1 LFYQKTKIRRSF
13 AAILFSGM
21 FGNPFLLDYLNS
33 MDRVATNLTKKIMKQ
48 YSMTL
53 AGLLITGLVF
63 AQKTTDTKTS
73 GNPPAPTTHSTEKNS
88 TVQGAS
94 ATAEEAGTGATP
106 PAKSDYAEQ
115 YKGIAIAEMQRVGI
129 PASIKLAQG
138 ILESSSGGSELAQSA
153 NNHFGVKC
161 GSNWNGKSY
170 KKKDDEYNDK
180 GEKIES
186 CFRKYSNPEE
196 SYYDHS
202 EFLRDPRKY
211 YRYGFLFGLDKQ
223 DYRGWAKGLESAGY
237 ATEKGYGNKLIDLI
251 EKYKLYQYDDP
262 EIQAM
267 NSGKMNDTRATGKK
281 NKRGRWRNQPDDEDN
296 SIGSTN
302 GKPAPIPPR
311 VGRINDVKV
320 VLANQGETIDD
331 IANVFRLK
339 PERVAD
345 YNERRYTPGKPLEA
359 GTRVFISEKR
369 SKWRGRAKHHFV
381 RDNQTMFDISQQ
393 YGIKLKDLLKKNGM
407 VPGQEPESGERV
419 RVKGRRKSDELVRLR
434 SNTAPTNNNKP
445 NNNRPSTTTGD
456 ELFEIGG
463 DQPDTNPN
471 NKPSTGGTGL
481 PSTPPSSAGTKP
493 QPPSAPTGTKPST
506 GTGTKP
512 STSPGSGSL
521 PSDPTPSIPG
531 GAQTTPPD
539 APVVTPPPINP
550 PPAANQPGYHTVAKG
565 DTLFSLSRKYGI
577 TVAKLKSMN
586 GMTNDN
592 IQLGQKLRVQ

>member
-1 LFYQKTKIRRSF
+1 
-13 AAILFSGM
+13 
-21 FGNPFLLDYLNS
+21 
-33 MDRVATNLTKKIMKQ
+33 MKQ
-48 YSMTL
+48 YTITI
-53 AGLLITGLVF
+53 AGLLLSGF
-63 AQKTTDTKTS
+63 AIAQQPDTKS
-73 GNPPAPTTHSTEKNS
+73 GSAAPAPTTHSTDNNS
-88 TVQGAS
+88 TIQGAS
-94 ATAEEAGTGATP
+94 AVKEEVNTAAAP

-138 ILESSSGGSELAQSA
+138 ILESSSGGSELAQNA

-170 KKKDDEYNDK
+170 KKKDDDYNDK

-186 CFRKYSNPEE
+186 CFRKYANPEE
-196 SYYDHS
+196 SFYDHS

-211 YRYGFLFGLDKQ
+211 YRYGFLFGLDKR

-237 ATEKGYGNKLIDLI
+237 ATEKGYGDKLIDLI

-267 NSGKMNDTRATGKK
+267 NSGKMNDGNATGKK
-281 NKRGRWRNQPDDEDN
+281 NKRGRKWRNQPEDEDN
-296 SIGSTN
+296 SIGGTN

-320 VLANQGETIDD
+320 VLAKQGETIDD

-345 YNERRYTPGKPLEA
+345 YNERRYTPGKPLDA
-359 GTRVFISEKR
+359 GTRIFISEKR

-381 RDNQTMFDISQQ
+381 RDNQTMFEISQQ

-419 RVKGRRKSDELVRLR
+419 RVRGRRSSDEQVRLR
-434 SNTAPTNNNKP
+434 TNTTPTNNRPANNK
-445 NNNRPSTTTGD
+445 PSTTVGD

-463 DQPDTNPN
+463 DQPNTTPN
-471 NKPSTGGTGL
+471 NKPSTGGSGQTN
-481 PSTPPSSAGTKP
+481 TPTKP
-493 QPPSAPTGTKPST
+493 NTP
-506 GTGTKP
+506 TGTKP

-521 PSDPTPSIPG
+521 PNDPVPVTG
-531 GAQTTPPD
+531 GSQTTPSG

-550 PPAANQPGYHTVAKG
+550 PPAANQPGFHTVVKG
-565 DTLFSLSRKYGI
+565 DTLFSLSRKYNI
-577 TVAKLKSMN
+577 TVAKLKSLN
-586 GMTNDN
+586 GMTNDS